1 MNRITPQR
9 LTFDRF
15 EELIKEI
22 GSKTEANLHIGN
34 GFAVGLNLTSLLRYF
49 STDTTPIRIT
59 DLRIGL
65 VRSGSARV
73 IFNLI
78 PRHLTAGSLVFV
90 GCESIIQMMEHTPDF
105 NFAVVAVTTDLLKV
119 ILPGNIPSSLSGH
132 LQSFVIAL
140 DDDGRQTLDRLF
152 HLLFDLCSHPSH
164 PKSAAADLVCAILH
178 FYDHVYH
185 NHQRY
190 DVEPKSHEHE
200 LFDRFITL
208 VNRNGGTER
217 QLAYYADCMNL
228 SQRYLGTVINKVSDV
243 TAKEWIDR
251 AAIAHIKVM
260 LRHSNLPIKCI
271 ADSLNFPNNSFF
283 CKYFKRL
290 TGMTPAQ
297 YKRQ

>member
-9 LTFDRF
+9 LSFDRF
-15 EELIKEI
+15 GELIKEI

-34 GFAVGLNLTSLLRYF
+34 GFAVGLNMTSFLRYF
-49 STDTTPIRIT
+49 STEVVPIRIT

-78 PRHLTAGSLVFV
+78 PYHLTAGSLVFV
-90 GCESIIQMMEHTPDF
+90 GCESIIQMTEHTTDF
-105 NFAVVAVTTDLLKV
+105 NFEMVAVTTDLLKV

-132 LQSFVIAL
+132 RQSFIFAP
-140 DDDGRQTLDRLF
+140 DGDRRQILSRLL
-152 HLLFDLCSHPSH
+152 HLLFDLCCHPSY
-164 PKSAAADLVCAILH
+164 PEATAADIVCAILH
-178 FYDHVYH
+178 FYDHVYN
-185 NHQRY
+185 NHQCHN
-190 DVEPKSHEHE
+190 VEPKSHKHE

-208 VNRNGGTER
+208 VNKSGGTER
-217 QLAYYADCMNL
+217 QLAYYADRMNL

-260 LRHSNLPIKCI
+260 LRHGNLPMKSI
-271 ADSLNFPNNSFF
+271 ADSLNFPNISFF

-290 TGMTPAQ
+290 TGMTPTQ